1 MDKPPLLTPDKID
14 TVVAERKKKQAAK
27 AKGRKG
33 GRRQRSESKAA
44 PADAVRRKQSDI
56 LMDAAMAAELFH
68 ATDGDGYADIE
79 VDGHRE
85 TWPIRSRG
93 FRHWLSQCFFDDSGG
108 APGSEALQA
117 SLNAL
122 EAKAR
127 FKAPERKVFIRVGEL
142 DGRIYLDLCDTLW
155 RAVEIDAQGW
165 RIVDRPLIRFC
176 RTKTMRPLPVPERD
190 GSIESLRPLLN
201 IPGDEGGDDD
211 FVLTVASLLAWLRG
225 RGPYPID
232 VVGGEQGSAKSMR
245 SKILK
250 TLVDAHV
257 PALQALPRNE
267 HELFIAAGNRHVL
280 AFDNISGLPPWLSDA
295 LCRLASGAGFSTRK
309 LYEGREEEV
318 FDGARPI
325 ILNGIEDIVERPDLG
340 ERALFFMCEPIRD
353 ENRRTEDE
361 LWAAFE
367 ASWPSVLGA
376 LLDAVAMGLTR
387 LPETR
392 PPRLPRM
399 ADFAQWAIA
408 CETALWK
415 PGTFQRAYDS
425 NILNAVES
433 VLEANPVAV
442 AVRDL
447 AATGRWEGTAADLL
461 NKLAGR
467 VDERTIKLKS
477 WPATP
482 RGMSGS
488 LRRAATLL
496 RKAGV
501 HIEFVKEGH
510 KRTRKIVI
518 GEDVDLNENKGLWDK
533 GADAAPEVRKIP
545 SAPSAPSAVDDDP
558 IRKQ

>member
-1 MDKPPLLTPDKID
+1 L
-14 TVVAERKKKQAAK
+14 QAA
-27 AKGRKG
+27 
-33 GRRQRSESKAA
+33 
-44 PADAVRRKQSDI
+44 
-56 LMDAAMAAELFH
+56 
-68 ATDGDGYADIE
+68 
-79 VDGHRE
+79 
-85 TWPIRSRG
+85 
-93 FRHWLSQCFFDDSGG
+93 
-108 APGSEALQA
+108 
-117 SLNAL
+117 LNAL

-127 FKAPERKVFIRVGEL
+127 FKAPEREVFIRVGEL
-142 DGRIYLDLCDTLW
+142 DGRLYLDLCDTLW
-155 RAVEIDAQGW
+155 RAVETDEQGW
-165 RIVDRPLIRFC
+165 RLVDRPLVRFC
-176 RTKTMRPLPVPERD
+176 RTKTMRALPAPEPG

-201 IPGDEGGDDD
+201 ISDDEDGDND
-211 FVLTVASLLAWLRG
+211 FVLTVSWELACLR
-225 RGPYPID
+225 RRRAYPLAII
-232 VVGGEQGSAKSMR
+232 GGELGSAKSMR

-250 TLVDAHV
+250 ILIDANV
-257 PALQALPRNE
+257 PPLQALPRNE

-280 AFDNISGLPPWLSDA
+280 AFDNVSGLPLWLSDA
-295 LCRLASGAGFSTRK
+295 ICRLASGAGFSTRK

-325 ILNGIEDIVERPDLG
+325 ILNGIEDIVERPDLS
-340 ERALFFMCEPIRD
+340 ERALFFMSEPIRD

-399 ADFAQWAIA
+399 ADFAQWATA
-408 CETALWK
+408 CEPALWK
-415 PGTFQRAYDS
+415 PGAFQKAYNS

-477 WPATP
+477 WPAMP

-501 HIEFVKEGH
+501 HVEFVKEGH

-533 GADAAPEVRKIP
+533 SADAAPE
-545 SAPSAPSAVDDDP
+545 
-558 IRKQ
+558 

>member
-1 MDKPPLLTPDKID
+1 MDKPPLPTPAEID
-14 TVVAERKKKQAAK
+14 TAVAEPMKKQAVK

-33 GRRQRSESKAA
+33 GRRQRSESEAA
-44 PADAVRRKQSDI
+44 PADAVRRKQTDI

-68 ATDGDGYADIE
+68 TADSDGYADIE

-93 FRHWLSQCFFDDSGG
+93 FRHWLSQRFFDDTGGG

-117 SLNAL
+117 ALNAL

-127 FKAPERKVFIRVGEL
+127 FKAPEREVSVRVGVL
-142 DGRIYLDLCDTLW
+142 DGRLYLDLCDALW

-176 RTKTMRPLPVPERD
+176 RTKTMRPLPAPERG
-190 GSIESLRPLLN
+190 GSIESLQPLLN
-201 IPGDEGGDDD
+201 ISGDEDGDDD
-211 FVLTVASLLAWLRG
+211 FVLTVSWLLACLRG
-225 RGPYPID
+225 RSPYPVAII
-232 VVGGEQGSAKSMR
+232 GGEQGSAKSMR

-250 TLVDAHV
+250 TLIDANV

-267 HELFIAAGNRHVL
+267 HELFIAAANRHVL
-280 AFDNISGLPPWLSDA
+280 AFDNVSGLPLWTSDT

-408 CETALWK
+408 CEPALWK
-415 PGTFQRAYDS
+415 PGAFQKAYNS

-501 HIEFVKEGH
+501 HVEFVKEGH

-518 GEDVDLNENKGLWDK
+518 GEDVDLNENKRLWDK
-533 GADAAPEVRKIP
+533 SADAAPEVRKNTVRTVRTAC
-545 SAPSAPSAVDDDP
+545 S
-558 IRKQ
+558 R

>member
-1 MDKPPLLTPDKID
+1 
-14 TVVAERKKKQAAK
+14 
-27 AKGRKG
+27 
-33 GRRQRSESKAA
+33 
-44 PADAVRRKQSDI
+44 
-56 LMDAAMAAELFH
+56 MAAELFH
-68 ATDGDGYADIE
+68 TPDGDGYADIE
-79 VDGHRE
+79 VPDAGSDGHRE
-85 TWPIRSRG
+85 TWSIRAKG
-93 FRHWLSQCFFDDSGG
+93 FRHWLLQRFFDETGG
-108 APGSEALQA
+108 APSSEALQSA
-117 SLNAL
+117 INAL

-127 FKAPERKVFIRVGEL
+127 FKGPEREVFIRVGEL
-142 DGRIYLDLCDTLW
+142 DGRLYLDLGDPSW

-176 RTKTMRPLPVPERD
+176 RTKTMRSLPVPERG
-190 GSIESLRPLLN
+190 GSIDDLRPLLN
-201 IPGDEGGDDD
+201 IADYEDGDHD
-211 FVLTVASLLAWLRG
+211 FVLTTAWLLATLRG
-225 RGPYPID
+225 RGPYPLLAI
-232 VVGGEQGSAKSMR
+232 GGEGGTAKSTR
-245 SKILK
+245 SQMLK
-250 TLVDAHV
+250 TLIDAHV

-280 AFDNISGLPPWLSDA
+280 AFDNISGLPPWTSDT

-318 FDGARPI
+318 FNGARPI
-325 ILNGIEDIVERPDLG
+325 ILNGIEDIVERYDLG
-340 ERALFFMCEPIRD
+340 ERALFFTCEPIP
-353 ENRRTEDE
+353 EKNRRTEDE

-376 LLDAVAMGLTR
+376 LLDAVAMGLRR

-392 PPRLPRM
+392 PPQLPRM

-408 CETALWK
+408 CEPALWK
-415 PGTFQRAYDS
+415 SGTFERAYAG
-425 NILNAVES
+425 NILNAVENI
-433 VLEANPVAV
+433 LEANPVAV

-467 VDERTIKLKS
+467 VDERTIKLKR

-482 RGMSGS
+482 RGISGS

-501 HIEFVKEGH
+501 QVEFVKEEH

-518 GEDVDLNENKGLWDK
+518 SGDVDVNENKSLVG
-533 GADAAPEVRKIP
+533 
-545 SAPSAPSAVDDDP
+545 
-558 IRKQ
+558 